1 MNKKSILII
10 GIEIICLLFL
20 YGFINSSYLELV
32 PKCWVYQI
40 TGFLCPACGGTKCV
54 IFLLKGNLIEAF
66 FSHILFFIG
75 IVYLL
80 VVNVIYIINLNRKK
94 KMAKILYPKTL
105 YGIIFVV
112 LLIIY
117 TIVRNLL

>member
-1 MNKKSILII
+1 MNKKSVLMI
-10 GIEIICLLFL
+10 GIEILFLLML
-20 YGFINSSYLELV
+20 YGFVNSSYLELI
-32 PKCWVYQI
+32 PKCWVYQN
-40 TGFLCPACGGTKCV
+40 TGFLCPACGGTRCV
-54 IFLLKGNLIEAF
+54 MFLLKGNLIEAF

-80 VVNVIYIINLNRKK
+80 VVNILYIINLNRKK
-94 KMAKILYPKTL
+94 KIAEKFYPKTS
-105 YGIIFVV
+105 YAVIFVV